1 MGTFWCQLVLIIAI
15 NRLRDLKHRHLA
27 GAFFLAL
34 IQDNIVELLG
44 LNCVLIVEKYNL
56 S

>member
-15 NRLRDLKHRHLA
+15 NRLRDLKHRHPA

-34 IQDNIVELLG
+34 IQDNIAELSK
-44 LNCVLIVEKYNL
+44 LNCVPNVLKYNPD
-56 S
+56 